1 MPSVKWSTALI
12 RKQATAG
19 LLSPGLHG
27 RVVVTNL
34 FDTSS
39 SFSGKSGQHYGSH
52 RELRDDPCGERL
64 DWSRGLE
71 GLRREIGRS
80 APMSGP
86 LLTKVIE
93 REIIPRLFLSH
104 CDLPEPQS
112 NRDQGAKLAH
122 LDSEGLTHLVL
133 SSEPVDR
140 VMQQVQDL
148 LDSGISLQ
156 RIYLDLLA
164 PIARRL
170 GEFWEADRCSFIDMT
185 IALSRLHWILRELG
199 RRNGEGLH
207 RAAAKPR
214 IFLAPT
220 PGEHHTFGLLMI
232 EEFFLHAGWE
242 MATQPAGSVTNI
254 LDTIATQHI
263 DIVGFS
269 VCCDEY
275 FGPLTD
281 LIKQVQAASINPN
294 LKIMVGGSLFTEQPE
309 YRAKVIGATVVV
321 DGVNAVESAEN
332 LLPAAFRVGQIE
344 QTT

>member
-1 MPSVKWSTALI
+1 
-12 RKQATAG
+12 
-19 LLSPGLHG
+19 
-27 RVVVTNL
+27 VTNL

-39 SFSGKSGQHYGSH
+39 FSGKPNQQYGSRH
-52 RELRDDPCGERL
+52 DFRDDPCGENL

-71 GLRREIGRS
+71 NLRREIGRS

-104 CDLPEPQS
+104 CDLPAPRP
-112 NRDQGAKLAH
+112 NREQEATLAN
-122 LDSEGLTHLVL
+122 LDSEGLTQLVL

-148 LDSGISLQ
+148 LDRGISLQ

-207 RAAAKPR
+207 RAITKPR
-214 IFLAPT
+214 IYLAPT

-242 MATQPAGSVTNI
+242 MAAQPAASVTNI
-254 LDTIATQHI
+254 LDTIAAQHI
-263 DIVGFS
+263 DIIGFS
-269 VCCDEY
+269 VCCDEF

-281 LIKQVQAASINPN
+281 LIKRVQAASINPDI
-294 LKIMVGGSLFTEQPE
+294 KIMVGGSLFTEQPD
-309 YRAKVIGATVVV
+309 YRSKVIGAAVVV
-321 DGVNAVESAEN
+321 DGVNAVEAAEN
-332 LLPAAFRVGQIE
+332 LLPASFQVGRIE
-344 QTT
+344 KTT